1 MKALVLTAP
10 GKVEL
15 KDIEKPKPKSGEAL
29 VRVQAA
35 SLNKRDQFI
44 REGKYPNI
52 QLNCV
57 LGSDGCGQVVE
68 VGDDGNNDWL
78 QKEVIINPN
87 INWGTHDSV
96 QSREYSILGMPTN
109 GTFAEYVAVDIDRL
123 VEKPQYLSSEEA
135 AAFPLGGLTAYRA
148 CFYHGK
154 IKKGENVLIS
164 GIGGGVAQFAF
175 EFAKA
180 AGANV
185 FVTSGSE
192 EKMQQALDHGAIEAY
207 NYKAKDWYKN
217 PWKTKGGF
225 DVVIDSAGGDQI
237 NSFIKVMK
245 PAGRIVFYGA
255 TNGLPASLDLYR
267 MFWNQITL
275 QGSTMGNDKEFIN
288 MVSFINEH
296 KIEPNIDSVRP
307 FDEIFSAID
316 DMSSNKKSGK
326 LVVKM

>member
-1 MKALVLTAP
+1 MKALILTAP
-10 GKVEL
+10 GKVEI
-15 KDIEKPKPKSGEAL
+15 KDFENPKPGPGQAL
-29 VRVQAA
+29 VQIKAA

-57 LGSDGCGQVVE
+57 LGSDACGVVVE
-68 VGDDGNNDWL
+68 VGDDAGNDWL

-87 INWGTHDSV
+87 NNWGDFDAV

-109 GTFAEYVAVDIDRL
+109 GTLAEYVVVDIDRL
-123 VEKPQYLSSEEA
+123 VEKPEYLSVEEA

-148 CFYHGK
+148 CFHHGR
-154 IKKGENVLIS
+154 IEKGENVLIS

-175 EFAKA
+175 QFAKA
-180 AGANV
+180 VGAHV

-192 EKMQQALDHGAIEAY
+192 EKMKQAIAEGAVEAY
-207 NYKAKDWYKN
+207 NYKDKDWFKN

-225 DVVIDSAGGDQI
+225 DVVIDSAGGEQI

-255 TNGLPASLDLYR
+255 TNGLPSSIDLYR

-275 QGSTMGNDKEFIN
+275 QGSTMGNDKEFIK
-288 MVSFINEH
+288 MVSFISQH
-296 KIEPNIDSVRP
+296 KIKPNIDSVRP
-307 FDEIFSAID
+307 FDEVISAIE
-316 DMSSNKKSGK
+316 DMSKNKKSGK